1 MLGSIKQLDRI
12 LRGET
17 TQPELLRQRG
27 MDVPIFGLV
36 LLLILLGAVYGV
48 CMGIYSITGSGN
60 GDPRQILASA
70 LKVPSLFILTLLVTL
85 PSLYVFNALIGSR
98 LTLPALVRLMVCAM
112 GVTLAVLASIGPIVA
127 FFSFSTTSYPF
138 INLLNVLVF
147 AVSGFLGLLF
157 LKQTLNRLAI
167 SQATEPS
174 PPPMPTQEEI
184 RNDQGEVI
192 GMITR
197 PPAAIDRIEN
207 QVFGKHTR
215 RVFTIWMFVFGLVGS
230 QMAWILRPFIG
241 TPGKEFTWFRERGS
255 NFFVSVWTQLQNLFG
270 A

>member
-1 MLGSIKQLDRI
+1 MFSSIRHLDRI
-12 LRGET
+12 LRGEA
-17 TQPELLRQRG
+17 TQPLALRERG

-36 LLLILLGAVYGV
+36 VLLALLGAIYGV
-48 CMGIYSITGSGN
+48 CMGLYSITGSGN
-60 GDPRQILASA
+60 GDPRQILAA
-70 LKVPSLFILTLLVTL
+70 AVKVPSLFLLTLLVTM

-98 LTLPALVRLMVCAM
+98 LSFPSLVRLMIGAM

-138 INLLNVLVF
+138 INLLNVFVF
-147 AVSGFLGLLF
+147 AVSGLLGLMF
-157 LKQTLNRLAI
+157 LKQTLNRMAM
-167 SQATEPS
+167 SQILDFI
-174 PPPMPTQEEI
+174 PPPVVEEI
-184 RNDQGEVI
+184 RNEQGEVVSTI
-192 GMITR
+192 SR

-207 QVFGKHTR
+207 QAFGRHTR

-241 TPGKEFTWFRERGS
+241 TPGQEFAWFRERGS

-270 A
+270 V